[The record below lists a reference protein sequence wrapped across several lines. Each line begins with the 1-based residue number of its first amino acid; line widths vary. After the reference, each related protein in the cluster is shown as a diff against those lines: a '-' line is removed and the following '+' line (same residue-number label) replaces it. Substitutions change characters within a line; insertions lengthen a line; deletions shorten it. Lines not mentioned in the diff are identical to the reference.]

1 MTMFAAIE
9 VGSYSIRME
18 IFEVSKRN
26 GIYSFETVMH
36 RMELGKSTFATG
48 KIAPKLV
55 EELCTVMQDFKNI
68 MDSYQVETYR
78 AFATSAV
85 REAKNNLIV
94 LEALY
99 QRTGIRVEVLSNSEQ
114 RFLVY
119 KGIASKES
127 AFQKIIEKGTAILD
141 VSGGSIQVSLF
152 DKDSLIV
159 TENVKLGSLR
169 VRERLHEVENTTTHY
184 EVLVEELIRN
194 EVANFKKMHLKDRK
208 ITNVILVGNP
218 FTDSILYRK
227 EGVRSK
233 NISREEYMQWYQMVI
248 SHSPIELAMQMEIP
262 LEYASLMIPTA
273 IINKRLIQE
282 MEAENI
288 WTPGVSL
295 AHGFVYDYAIR
306 NKYLRPVHDFEK
318 DIVMASQNIGR
329 RYAVGKSHTIMMNNA
344 AKTIMNAMKKQ
355 HGLSSREKLL
365 LEVAINLHDCG
376 KYISLNSVA
385 ECSFSIIMST
395 EIIGLSH
402 REREIIANVVKYNTK
417 HFGDYEEVNRSTAL
431 KTKDYVLV
439 ARLTAFL
446 RLVNALDQSH
456 MQKTEGLKAAV
467 RGQELVLTIETNK
480 DFNLE
485 YAMLHD
491 KADFFEEVY
500 NIRPVLKIK
509 KKM

>member
-26 GIYSFETVMH
+26 GIYSFDTVMH
-36 RMELGKSTFATG
+36 RMELGKSTFTTG
-48 KIAPKLV
+48 KIAPELV
-55 EELCTVMQDFKNI
+55 EELCTVIQDFKNI

-94 LEALY
+94 LEILY
-99 QRTGIRVEVLSNSEQ
+99 QRTGIRVDVLSNSEQ

-194 EVANFKKMHLKDRK
+194 EIANFKKMHLKDRK

-227 EGVRSK
+227 EDSK

-248 SHSPIELAMQMEIP
+248 SHSPIELAMKMEIP

-282 MEAENI
+282 MEAESI

-306 NKYLRPVHDFEK
+306 NKYLKPVHDFEK

-329 RYAVGKSHTIMMNNA
+329 RYAVGKNHTIMMNNA
-344 AKTIMNAMKKQ
+344 AKTIMDAMKKQ
-355 HGLSSREKLL
+355 HGFSSREKLL

-376 KYISLNSVA
+376 KYISLNNVA
-385 ECSFSIIMST
+385 ECSFNIIMST

-446 RLVNALDQSH
+446 RLVNALDRSH
-456 MQKTEGLKAAV
+456 MQKTEGLKATV